1 MKFENTDMTYS
12 YTASNYD
19 PRCTDLTFTKN
30 GTSYLFRNVPSPEG
44 WDGESDWIEDETYVM
59 KAISD
64 MTPEEV

>member
-12 YTASNYD
+12 YTASNYN

-30 GTSYLFRNVPSPEG
+30 ATSYLFRNVPSPED
-44 WDGESDWIEDETYVM
+44 WDGESDWTEDEEYVM

>member
-1 MKFENTDMTYS
+1 MEFNYEALTYS

-30 GTSYLFRNVPSPEG
+30 GTSYLFRNVQAPED
-44 WDGESDWIEDETYVM
+44 WDMESDWTEDEAYVM

>member
-30 GTSYLFRNVPSPEG
+30 GSSYLFRNVPSPEG
-44 WDGESDWIEDETYVM
+44 WDMESDWTEDETYVM